1 MRILISFGLIDH
13 LGRHF
18 RGETMKNLTSWFL
31 FAAIVIMF
39 AAVDD
44 VFSQRMM
51 GGGAGITVFKD
62 KNFRGSS
69 RTFTNDVFNL
79 DGTGF
84 NDEISSLRVARGE
97 YWEICEHAD
106 FNGQCVIV
114 SGQEADLK
122 RNNWNDKISSMRRVS
137 GGMPGWGG
145 GGTSGDYIV
154 LYTQPNYRGTPTNIP
169 GGVAWL
175 DRTARS
181 VTIGRGTWQLCD
193 GGNFT
198 GRCETV
204 SQSIP
209 DLRSIGM
216 SGRLM
221 SARPVGWSMPDP
233 TPNWSDW
240 YIVLYSQNNYRGTV
254 MNYNTEQSN
263 INRRVGSITVGKGVW
278 EICSGPNFTGRCQT
292 INQSV
297 PNYGF
302 FGFGQTVRSLRPVIP
317 QPR

>member
-1 MRILISFGLIDH
+1 MKLIKLSTL
-13 LGRHF
+13 L
-18 RGETMKNLTSWFL
+18 
-31 FAAIVIMF
+31 
-39 AAVDD
+39 AAVLIA
-44 VFSQRMM
+44 FSAVSDSFAQRQM
-51 GGGAGITVFKD
+51 GGGVGITVFKD
-62 KNFRGSS
+62 RNFKGRSATY
-69 RTFTNDVFNL
+69 RNDVSNL
-79 DGTGF
+79 DGTDF
-84 NDEISSLRVARGE
+84 NDEISSIRVARGE
-97 YWEICEHAD
+97 YWEVCEHAD
-106 FNGQCVIV
+106 FGGRCAVV
-114 SGQEADLK
+114 SGEEADLRK
-122 RNNWNDKISSMRRVS
+122 NDWNDKISSLRRVR

-145 GGTSGDYIV
+145 GGGGTSNDYIV

-175 DRTARS
+175 DKTARS

-216 SGRLM
+216 NGRLA
-221 SARPVGWSMPDP
+221 SVRPVGWSMPDP

-254 MNYNTEQSN
+254 INYNSEQSN
-263 INRRVGSITVGKGVW
+263 INRRVGSITIGKGVW
-278 EICSGPNFTGRCQT
+278 EVCSGANFTGRCQT
-292 INQSV
+292 LNQSV
-297 PNYGF
+297 PSYGI
-302 FGFGQTVRSLRPVIP
+302 FGFGQNIRSLRPVIP

>member
-1 MRILISFGLIDH
+1 MRINGVLSLALGIIVALSIS
-13 LGRHF
+13 
-18 RGETMKNLTSWFL
+18 GET
-31 FAAIVIMF
+31 
-39 AAVDD
+39 
-44 VFSQRMM
+44 FSQTSVKI

-62 KNFRGSS
+62 RNFKGKAQ
-69 RTFTNDVFNL
+69 TFTYDVSNL

-84 NDEISSLRVARGE
+84 NDAISSIRVASGE
-97 YWEICEHAD
+97 YWEVCEHAF
-106 FNGQCVIV
+106 FNGRCVTV
-114 SGQEADLK
+114 SGEESDLK
-122 RNNWNDKISSMRRVS
+122 KNGWNNRISSMRRVS
-137 GGMPGWGG
+137 GGMPGWG

-216 SGRLM
+216 SGRLA
-221 SARPVGWSMPDP
+221 SVRPVGWSMPDP

-254 MNYNTEQSN
+254 INYNTEQRN
-263 INRRVGSITVGKGVW
+263 INRRVGSITVGKGIW
-278 EICSGPNFTGRCQT
+278 EVCSGANFTGRCQT